1 MGLAMA
7 TAEIREPEP
16 ELFVRLGVLT
26 EAKLQECLA
35 TQKGFRDQGVSL
47 TLAQVVLNL
56 GAAPPEQV
64 ARVVAHQGT
73 AVLRCPQC
81 RRRFTVPDF
90 QAQRRYKCEPCRA
103 YLEIVA
109 EEILGGGGAPAP
121 AAPAAAPAAA
131 RKDPFEG
138 RTIGTWRV
146 VRRIAK
152 GGMGAVYLGEHAQT
166 GRKVA
171 IKILTEEYS
180 RMPGIQGRFKREADT
195 TLRLQHPNI
204 VETFEMG
211 QDGPH
216 TYIVSE
222 YVEGG
227 SLVDLIVR
235 EKKLPPRRAVEIVCD
250 ILSALDHAH
259 GRGVVH
265 RDVKPANVL
274 LTADGR
280 AKVIDFGLAKDA
292 EANTIL
298 TLSGNVVGTPA
309 YMAPEQAMG
318 EPAGPPADLY
328 SCGILLYLMLTGRKP
343 FEGRSLVET
352 LRKQIHDPLPPVRPH
367 NPEVPEA
374 LESVLR
380 KICAKQPSQRYR
392 TLPEAIAALR
402 KAVGIPVG
410 PEGSRPEAAGRS
422 PLRIALWAAAAAA
435 AAGAFAWLLLR
446 S

>member
-1 MGLAMA
+1 MGPVMA
-7 TAEIREPEP
+7 AAETREPEP

-26 EAKLQECLA
+26 EARLRECLA
-35 TQKGFRDQGVSL
+35 AQKDFREQGVPL

-56 GAAPPEQV
+56 GAAAPDQV
-64 ARVVAHQGT
+64 ARVVAHEGT

-90 QAQRRYKCEPCRA
+90 QAHRRYKCEPCRS
-103 YLEIVA
+103 YLEIVP
-109 EEILGGGGAPAP
+109 EEVLGGGAPGP
-121 AAPAAAPAAA
+121 ARAAAVPAAA

-138 RTIGTWRV
+138 RAIGTWKV
-146 VRRIAK
+146 LRRLAK
-152 GGMGAVYLGEHAQT
+152 GGMGAVYLGEHAPS

-204 VETFEMG
+204 VEILEMG

-227 SLVDLIVR
+227 SLVDLIVK

-250 ILSALDHAH
+250 VLSALDHAH
-259 GRGVVH
+259 GRGVIH
-265 RDVKPANVL
+265 RDVKPANIL

-298 TLSGNVVGTPA
+298 TLSGHIVGTPA

-318 EPAGPPADLY
+318 EPAGPLADLY

-343 FEGRSLVET
+343 FEGKSLVET

-367 NPEVPEA
+367 NPDVPEA
-374 LESVLR
+374 LEAVLR
-380 KICAKQPSQRYR
+380 KVCAKQPSQRYR

-402 KAVGIPVG
+402 RAVGLPAG
-410 PEGSRPEAAGRS
+410 PEAEPAGAAGR
-422 PLRIALWAAAAAA
+422 LRLRAALWAALA
-435 AAGAFAWLLLR
+435 AAGAGAAAWFFLR
-446 S
+446 GR